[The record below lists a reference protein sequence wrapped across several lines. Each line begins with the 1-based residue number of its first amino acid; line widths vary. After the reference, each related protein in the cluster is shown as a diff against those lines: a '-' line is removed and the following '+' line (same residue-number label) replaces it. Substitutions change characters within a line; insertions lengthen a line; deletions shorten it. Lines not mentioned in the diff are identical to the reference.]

1 MFSNQERVS
10 QSMSQPL
17 AFIIGLFL
25 YFPEDKREY
34 IPAGLTMAIFTLFAV
49 LTMRFIIVYNR
60 KQVQKAKELE
70 EKLKEQN
77 IQ

>member
-1 MFSNQERVS
+1 
-10 QSMSQPL
+10 MSQPL
-17 AFIIGLFL
+17 SFVIGLFL

-49 LTMRFIIVYNR
+49 LTMRLIIVYNR

-70 EKLKEQN
+70 KRLKEQN
-77 IQ
+77 IE

>member
-1 MFSNQERVS
+1 MYQTLS
-10 QSMSQPL
+10 
-17 AFIIGLFL
+17 FIFGLFL

-49 LTMRFIIVYNR
+49 LTMRFIILYNR
-60 KQVQKAKELE
+60 KQEQKAKELE

-77 IQ
+77 IID